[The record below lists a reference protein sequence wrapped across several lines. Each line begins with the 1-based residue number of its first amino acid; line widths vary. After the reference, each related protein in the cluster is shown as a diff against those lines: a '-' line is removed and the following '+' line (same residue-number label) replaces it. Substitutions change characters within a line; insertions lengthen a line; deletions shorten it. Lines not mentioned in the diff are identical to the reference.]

1 MPRSHA
7 VMYAA
12 GKKKQ
17 KRKPSTDIDGLL
29 ASMGEAPANGDKEPD
44 AAEAEAD
51 EPAASKQK
59 EKKKK
64 RDRKPAGDVD
74 ALLAQLEGSA
84 APQEPELQQP
94 EEAEQ
99 LEKAPADLEQDAP
112 AASKSDKGK
121 RRNKDKPAKGADEDL
136 DALLAEIGGDSSVS
150 KPEQPAEASPAAQKE
165 PEQPAPSSE
174 PAAEELP
181 AAEES
186 PAAKAGGKKK
196 KKKGK
201 HVCSTLIKT

>member
-1 MPRSHA
+1 
-7 VMYAA
+7 MYDA
-12 GKKKQ
+12 GKRKQ
-17 KRKPSTDIDGLL
+17 KKKPSTDIDGLL
-29 ASMGEAPANGDKEPD
+29 ASMGEAPANGNKEPD

-51 EPAASKQK
+51 ADEPAASRQK

-99 LEKAPADLEQDAP
+99 LEAPAELGQDAP
-112 AASKSDKGK
+112 AASKSDMGK
-121 RRNKDKPAKGADEDL
+121 RKNKDKAAKGADEDL
-136 DALLAEIGGDSSVS
+136 DALLAEIGGDSSAS
-150 KPEQPAEASPAAQKE
+150 KPDQPAEASPAAQEE
-165 PEQPAPSSE
+165 PEQPAPTSE
-174 PAAEELP
+174 P

-201 HVCSTLIKT
+201 HVSSI